1 MGFQHKAGVPAI
13 FTNYRLKDYTM
24 TKRKDN
30 EPDNKAAER
39 LREFNRQRQ
48 PVSGENRD
56 DQSAPED
63 REQNTGDNDKK
74 KKEPEKKEPKKSIK
88 KSPKNDKI

>member
-1 MGFQHKAGVPAI
+1 
-13 FTNYRLKDYTM
+13 M
-24 TKRKDN
+24 TKRKAN

-48 PVSGENRD
+48 PASGENRD
-56 DQSAPED
+56 DQSASQDPE
-63 REQNTGDNDKK
+63 ENAGDNDKK
-74 KKEPEKKEPKKSIK
+74 KKDPEKKESKKSIK